1 MAMIPLFYNRRS
13 LWGRKITTFA
23 SVLGIALVVFVWTVV
38 DMLSNGI
45 ETTLTATGSE
55 ENAMVLR
62 RGAQAELE
70 SLLTRETK
78 DVLRVAPEVASD
90 GEGPLFSPEVVVLIV
105 ANRRDGAGV
114 SNVTVRGVGP
124 RAIAVHSQVHLA
136 EGRMFEHGKSEVIV
150 GRKLSARF
158 AGTALGETIKLGK
171 QPFKVVGVTESA
183 GSAFESEVWGDV
195 EEILPAFQRPL
206 FSTVTARIKP
216 GMYDAYKQRAE
227 ADIRLKVDVKP
238 ELQYYRDQ
246 SKGLS
251 LFVKYLG
258 RFVAIVFSLGAMI
271 GAMITMYAQ
280 VSSRVREIGTL
291 RAIGFQR
298 GAVLL
303 GFVIESLMLA
313 LTGGI
318 IGVVLAFPF
327 TLARFST
334 MNFTSFSEIVFRFD
348 ITPRII
354 LGALIFAAFIG
365 IFGGLFPALRAARM
379 KVVDVIRA

>member
-13 LWGRKITTFA
+13 LWGRKVTTIA
-23 SVLGIALVVFVWTVV
+23 SVIGIALVVFVWTAVK
-38 DMLSNGI
+38 MLSHGI
-45 ETTLTATGSE
+45 ETTLTATGTE
-55 ENAMVLR
+55 DNAIVLR

-78 DVLRVAPEVASD
+78 DVLKVSPEIASD
-90 GEGPLFSPEVVVLIV
+90 AEGPLYSPEVVVLIV
-105 ANRRDGAGV
+105 APRRDGNGG

-150 GRKLSARF
+150 GRKLAARF
-158 AGTALGETIKLGK
+158 VGTALGETVKLGK
-171 QPFKVVGVTESA
+171 QPFKVVGVIESG
-183 GSAFESEVWGDV
+183 GSAFESEIWGDV

-206 FSTVTARIKP
+206 FSSVTARIKP
-216 GMYDAYKQRAE
+216 GQYQAYKSRAE
-227 ADIRLKVDVKP
+227 ADIRLKVDVKA
-238 ELQYYRDQ
+238 ERQYYKDQ

-251 LFVKYLG
+251 LFVNYLG
-258 RFVAIVFSLGAMI
+258 SFVAIVFSFGAII

-313 LTGGI
+313 LTGGV
-318 IGVVLAFPF
+318 IGVLLALPW
-327 TLARFST
+327 TMARFST

-348 ITPRII
+348 LTPDII
-354 LGALIFAAFIG
+354 LSAFIFAGFIG
-365 IFGGLFPALRAARM
+365 VIGGFFPAVRAARM

>member
-38 DMLSNGI
+38 KMLSHGI
-45 ETTLTATGSE
+45 ETTLTATGTPD
-55 ENAMVLR
+55 NAVVLR

-78 DVLRVAPEVASD
+78 DVLKVSPEIASD
-90 GEGPLFSPEVVVLIV
+90 AEGPLYSPEVVVLIV
-105 ANRRDGAGV
+105 ADRRDGNGG

-124 RAIAVHSQVHLA
+124 RAMAVHSQVHLV
-136 EGRMFEHGKSEVIV
+136 EGRMYEHGKGEVIV
-150 GRKLSARF
+150 GRKLAARF
-158 AGTALGETIKLGK
+158 SGTALGESIKLGR
-171 QPFKVVGVTESA
+171 QSFKVVGVTESA
-183 GSAFESEVWGDV
+183 GSAFESEIWGDV
-195 EEILPAFQRPL
+195 EDVLPAFQRTL
-206 FSTVTARIKP
+206 FSSVTARIKP
-216 GMYDAYKQRAE
+216 GQLEAYKSRAE

-238 ELQYYRDQ
+238 EIQYYRDQ

-251 LFVKYLG
+251 LFVNVLG
-258 RFVAIVFSLGAMI
+258 SFVAIVFSLGAII

-318 IGVVLAFPF
+318 IGILLAFPM
-327 TLARFST
+327 TMARFST
-334 MNFTSFSEIVFRFD
+334 MNFQSFSEIVFKFD
-348 ITPRII
+348 ITPNII
-354 LGALIFAAFIG
+354 VGSLIFASFIG
-365 IFGGLFPALRAARM
+365 IAGGFFPAIRAARM
-379 KVVDVIRA
+379 RVVDVIRA